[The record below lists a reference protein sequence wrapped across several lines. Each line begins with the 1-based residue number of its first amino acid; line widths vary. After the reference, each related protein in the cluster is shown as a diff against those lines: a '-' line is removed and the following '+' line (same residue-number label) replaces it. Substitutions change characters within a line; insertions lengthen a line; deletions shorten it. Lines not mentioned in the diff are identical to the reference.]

1 MNGDRQECLAY
12 RAAKLARVN
21 SVKQDG
27 RGQPFSQFG
36 NLSGSVGPRAP
47 SGAVHFHIRTG
58 SSIDRPDAFNNA
70 ESVNPTR
77 DPNAFSVIVAH
88 QKLNLWPVTTLAV
101 LMG

>member
-58 SSIDRPDAFNNA
+58 SSIDRPDAQLLERNNNA
-70 ESVNPTR
+70 ESVR
-77 DPNAFSVIVAH
+77 EF
-88 QKLNLWPVTTLAV
+88 Q
-101 LMG
+101 